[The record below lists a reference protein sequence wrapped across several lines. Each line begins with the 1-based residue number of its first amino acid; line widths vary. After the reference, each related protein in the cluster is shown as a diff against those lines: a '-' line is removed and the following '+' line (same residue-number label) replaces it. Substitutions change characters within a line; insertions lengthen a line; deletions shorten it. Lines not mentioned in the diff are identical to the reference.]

1 MPMQKS
7 STRLNSEEVLKTK
20 ENTANKLK
28 AEIVNSI
35 LNFSKSLEVK
45 NSATISHLE
54 YNLN

>member
-1 MPMQKS
+1 MQRL
-7 STRLNSEEVLKTK
+7 STRLNSKEVLKTN
-20 ENTANKLK
+20 ENTANKVK

-45 NSATISHLE
+45 KSVTISHLE